1 MSAGPRDCALLRPA
15 LVAYVHGEQHPEARK
30 LLEHL
35 PRCRSCQAEEAELR
49 ETREWIAAAIEEG
62 GRGRWPSAREVVA
75 RIASPWHAATAL
87 AAILVVCLLAMG
99 GRRDGAE
106 EVSGRLDSVLPL
118 QSAAPL
124 AGEAFLGGDIDRRL
138 ELLERSL
145 ALLTESERNPWSDV
159 W

>member
-1 MSAGPRDCALLRPA
+1 MNVRPRDCALLRPA

-49 ETREWIAAAIEEG
+49 ETREWIAAAMEEDV
-62 GRGRWPSAREVVA
+62 RGRWPHAREIVA
-75 RIASPWHAATAL
+75 HIASPWHAATAL
-87 AAILVVCLLAMG
+87 AAILVVCLLALG

-106 EVSGRLDSVLPL
+106 EVSGRLESVLPL
-118 QSAAPL
+118 QPAAPL
-124 AGEAFLGGDIDRRL
+124 AGDAFLGGDIDRRL
-138 ELLERSL
+138 ELLERRL
-145 ALLTESERNPWSDV
+145 ALLTESETNPWSDL